1 MWDSGSTHSGKFFGP
16 GSGFLRITFL
26 LLRGTFVVQRGIEG
40 LWSVVRASD
49 STRVQTPIRCPEVS
63 SRGTFAAAG
72 SNGKDSMAQA
82 LRKPIGQYSL
92 PQAGLATRPDRSIRG
107 DARRPCIPAA
117 RSARDTFSSSL
128 RRGRAGISTIPRQ
141 LPALLSRCSLLRLLL
156 PGRCV
161 MAVASPPAIARRVS
175 IQRVLHQINTVLVLH
190 KIRRE

>member
-49 STRVQTPIRCPEVS
+49 SPHVS
-63 SRGTFAAAG
+63 RLRSAARRSPLAALSPLLVPAG
-72 SNGKDSMAQA
+72 RIPWHRPSGSPSGSTHYPRQA
-82 LRKPIGQYSL
+82 LL
-92 PQAGLATRPDRSIRG
+92 RPDPTDPSE
-107 DARRPCIPAA
+107 ARRPCIPAA

>member
-72 SNGKDSMAQA
+72 SSGKDSMAQA

-107 DARRPCIPAA
+107 EATLHTCCSQCAGYIFIIASPRQGRYFNYPSPTACPPLAVLTPSAPAA
-117 RSARDTFSSSL
+117 WSVCD
-128 RRGRAGISTIPRQ
+128 GR
-141 LPALLSRCSLLRLLL
+141 
-156 PGRCV
+156 
-161 MAVASPPAIARRVS
+161 SPPAIARRVS

-190 KIRRE
+190 RIRRE

>member
-72 SNGKDSMAQA
+72 SSGKDSMAQA

-107 DARRPCIPAA
+107 EA
-117 RSARDTFSSSL
+117 T
-128 RRGRAGISTIPRQ
+128 
-141 LPALLSRCSLLRLLL
+141 
-156 PGRCV
+156 
-161 MAVASPPAIARRVS
+161 
-175 IQRVLHQINTVLVLH
+175 LHTCC
-190 KIRRE
+190 